1 MNKVELYAPRT
12 MRHRRTWTAAAI
24 VLMVVFFIAGQLAT
38 IFGVLKPMGF
48 HQADLN
54 TQWAP
59 LTIQLLGFGVTALL
73 ILAWVGLFERR
84 SPAALGLNGQALV
97 RYGRGLLTGAGF
109 LIASI
114 GLAWALGG
122 YHIEGI
128 GVWSAPSPIL
138 FLPILCLFAGF
149 MVQGAT
155 EELMLRGWLLQLVA
169 SRHGLVAAIIVNAVV
184 FAVLHAGNIKPS
196 LELALALGNLL
207 LFSVLI
213 SLYAIKEGSL
223 WGVCAWHTAWNTL
236 LGVGFGL
243 DVSGAK
249 VAVQSLV
256 VDLAPNANAAWWLT
270 GGAFGPEA
278 SVATSAVLLAGVV
291 YLLANGALRQGAR
304 YSTPGLG

>member
-1 MNKVELYAPRT
+1 
-12 MRHRRTWTAAAI
+12 
-24 VLMVVFFIAGQLAT
+24 
-38 IFGVLKPMGF
+38 
-48 HQADLN
+48 
-54 TQWAP
+54 
-59 LTIQLLGFGVTALL
+59 
-73 ILAWVGLFERR
+73 
-84 SPAALGLNGQALV
+84 
-97 RYGRGLLTGAGF
+97 
-109 LIASI
+109 
-114 GLAWALGG
+114 
-122 YHIEGI
+122 
-128 GVWSAPSPIL
+128 
-138 FLPILCLFAGF
+138 

-291 YLLANGALRQGAR
+291 YLLATGALRQGAR